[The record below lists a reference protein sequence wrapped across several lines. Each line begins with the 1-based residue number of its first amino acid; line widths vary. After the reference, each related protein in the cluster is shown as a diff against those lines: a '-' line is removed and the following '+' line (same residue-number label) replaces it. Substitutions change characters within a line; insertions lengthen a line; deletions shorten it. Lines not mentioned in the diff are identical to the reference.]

1 MTHAPLTLAQEFVLL
16 ASDRETHKRKKP
28 AKSYLHTYAAGA
40 VLIELLSEEIVRIN
54 DKGKVE
60 AARHEAVTDD
70 AAALMLDLLE
80 RRKPQTLKK
89 WIQSFYSQSK
99 VRSALF
105 RMIVDPL
112 VASGAM
118 TEESYQVM
126 LLFPASRYVPTAD
139 SKNRIVERIR
149 AELLE
154 NGPVDRQTA
163 LLALML
169 EMSKLVRNY
178 FSEYEGN
185 ELKARL
191 ARLHE
196 EQGEQ
201 WKSIR
206 QIRKAMEELNAVMVS
221 AAVSASV

>member
-1 MTHAPLTLAQEFVLL
+1 MTHAPFTLAQEFILL
-16 ASDRETHKRKKP
+16 ATDRETHKWKKP
-28 AKSYLHTYAAGA
+28 AKSYLQTYAAGA
-40 VLIELLSEEIVRIN
+40 VLIDLLSEEIVRI
-54 DKGKVE
+54 DEKGKVE

-70 AAALMLDLLE
+70 AAAFMLDLLE
-80 RRKPQTLKK
+80 RGKPQTLKK
-89 WIQSFYSQSK
+89 WIQSFYSRSK
-99 VRSALF
+99 VRSELF
-105 RMIVDPL
+105 RRIVAPL
-112 VASGAM
+112 VATGAL

-126 LLFPASRYVPTAD
+126 LLFPASRFVPTAD

-178 FSEYEGN
+178 FSEYESN

-206 QIRKAMEELNAVMVS
+206 QIRKAMEELHAVMVS